1 MVEQT
6 TEGTRVTT
14 ASRMTTLSNLSSTI
28 DDHIEEI
35 LPELISIRHDIHA
48 HPELGYEE
56 HRTSEIIQNFL
67 ADIDVPFI
75 SGLAKGTGVL
85 AHIAGEGDKAIALR
99 ADIDALPILEE
110 NTFDWKS
117 VHDGCMHACG
127 HDGHTTILLGTTKVL
142 SRIAKEQPLP
152 NPVTFVF
159 QPAEEGGGGG
169 QQMVLDG
176 CLDGTQIGNP
186 VGMMF
191 GLHGWPQHRLNHVAT
206 RVGPMLAADIGVSVI
221 IRGVGGHAA
230 FPYLCKDPI
239 VCAAEVVSSL
249 QQLVSRNTDPLDS
262 LVVSI
267 TQIHG
272 GTTHNII
279 PDEVT
284 LSGTMRYLERETG
297 EMAKKRFSEIVN
309 GVASAH
315 GCDVSITLSDG
326 YPVTRNHPE
335 AVKTFFE
342 IAKHTMDEESVSE
355 FEKPVMGGEDFSYYC
370 QEVPS
375 CFFALGLLPL
385 GQDIIPS
392 LHQPTFDFNDG
403 AIATGIKMFCE
414 LALRYNDS

>member
-1 MVEQT
+1 MSNT
-6 TEGTRVTT
+6 TKHSTT
-14 ASRMTTLSNLSSTI
+14 VQEHI
-28 DDHIEEI
+28 DTI

-56 HRTSEIIQNFL
+56 HRTSTLIQQFL
-67 ADIDVPFI
+67 SDIDVEYE

-85 AHIAGEGDKAIALR
+85 ANIDGEADTSIALR
-99 ADIDALPILEE
+99 ADIDALPIAEE

-117 VHDGCMHACG
+117 THEGCMHACG
-127 HDGHTTILLGTTKVL
+127 HDGHTTILLGAAKVL
-142 SRIAKEQPLP
+142 ARIAKEQPLP
-152 NPVTFVF
+152 NPVAFVF

-176 CLDGTQIGNP
+176 CLDGSRICKP

-191 GLHGWPQHRLNHVAT
+191 GLHGWPQLQLNNVAT
-206 RVGPMLAADIGVSVI
+206 RSGPMLAADIGVNVT
-221 IRGVGGHAA
+221 IRGCGGHAA

-239 VCAAEVVSSL
+239 VCAAQVVSSL
-249 QQLVSRNTDPLDS
+249 QQLASRNTDPLDS

-279 PDEVT
+279 PDEVM
-284 LSGTMRYLERETG
+284 LSGTMRYLEKETG
-297 EMAKKRFSEIVN
+297 EMAKLRFTEIVN
-309 GVASAH
+309 SVAAAH
-315 GCDVSITLSDG
+315 GCEVKITLHDG

-335 AVKTFFE
+335 AVNTFFDVATQT
-342 IAKHTMDEESVSE
+342 IDKSKVSE

-375 CFFALGLLPL
+375 CFFALGLLPE
-385 GQDIIPS
+385 DKEIMPA
-392 LHQPTFDFNDG
+392 LHQPTFDFNDE
-403 AIATGIKMFCE
+403 AIATGIQLFCA
-414 LALRYNDS
+414 LALHSRVN

>member
-1 MVEQT
+1 M
-6 TEGTRVTT
+6 TT
-14 ASRMTTLSNLSSTI
+14 ASITTVQKYI
-28 DDHIEEI
+28 DSI

-56 HRTSEIIQNFL
+56 HRTSKLIQQFL
-67 ADIDVPFI
+67 SDNEVEYEA
-75 SGLAKGTGVL
+75 GLAKGTGVL
-85 AHIAGEGDKAIALR
+85 ANIDGDGESAVALR
-99 ADIDALPILEE
+99 ADIDALPITEE

-117 VHDGCMHACG
+117 THEGCMHACG
-127 HDGHTTILLGTTKVL
+127 HDGHTTILLGAAKVL
-142 SRIAKEQPLP
+142 SLISKEQTLP
-152 NPVTFVF
+152 NSVAFVF

-169 QQMVLDG
+169 KQMVLDG
-176 CLDGTQIGNP
+176 CLDGSRVCKP

-191 GLHGWPQHRLNHVAT
+191 GLHGWPQLHLNHVAT
-206 RVGPMLAADIGVSVI
+206 RIGPMLAADIGVSVT
-221 IRGVGGHAA
+221 IRGCGGHAA

-239 VCAAEVVSSL
+239 VCAAQIVTSL

-284 LSGTMRYLERETG
+284 LSGTMRYLEIDTG
-297 EMAKKRFSEIVN
+297 KMAKQRFSEIVES
-309 GVASAH
+309 VASAH
-315 GCDVSITLSDG
+315 GCEATITLQDG

-335 AVKTFFE
+335 AVKTFFD
-342 IAKHTMDEESVSE
+342 IANQTINSDDVSE

-375 CFFALGLLPL
+375 CFFALGLLPS
-385 GQDIIPS
+385 GKEIMPA
-392 LHQPTFDFNDG
+392 LHQPTFDFNDD
-403 AIATGIKMFCE
+403 AIATGIRLFCA
-414 LALRYNDS
+414 LALQSRIN